1 MDINDI
7 RGLLTPIIGII
18 LFLGIVMWAYGKKSK
33 RGYDEAANLPFA
45 DDDDDTASLKADAAD
60 QRKMI

>member
-7 RGLLTPIIGII
+7 RGLLTPTIGII
-18 LFLGIVMWAYGKKSK
+18 LFLGIAKWVYGRKSK
-33 RGYDEAANLPFA
+33 QVYEEAANLPFT
-45 DDDDDTASLKADAAD
+45 DDDDDTASLKADAED

>member
-7 RGLLTPIIGII
+7 RSLLTPIVGII
-18 LFLGIVMWAYGKKSK
+18 LFLGIVKWVYSRKSK
-33 RGYDEAANLPFA
+33 RIYDEAANLPFV

>member
-7 RGLLTPIIGII
+7 RGLLTPIVGII
-18 LFLGIVMWAYGKKSK
+18 LFLGIVKWVYGRKS
-33 RGYDEAANLPFA
+33 RRIYDEAANLPFA